1 MLIGEGPGEQ
11 EDEIG
16 RPFVGRAGKL
26 LEELLAYVGLSREE
40 VFITNVVKCRPP
52 DNRDPRK
59 SEIETC
65 NPYLQRQIRLIRPKI
80 MCTLGNHATKTIIG
94 KTGITKI
101 HGKKFEKDGRTVVPL
116 YHPAAGL
123 YDPNKI
129 PEMKEDFKN
138 LVKLVESK

>member
-11 EDEIG
+11 EDEEG
-16 RPFVGRAGKL
+16 RPFVGRAGRL
-26 LEELLAYVGLSREE
+26 LEELLEYVGLSRED

-65 NPYLQRQIRLIRPKI
+65 NPYLQRQIRLIQPKI
-80 MCTLGNHATKTIIG
+80 ICTLGNHATKTIIG

-101 HGKKFEKDGRTVVPL
+101 HGDEFERDGRIIVPL

-129 PEMKEDFKN
+129 PEMKEDFKRI
-138 LVKLVESK
+138 VKMVESK